1 MKDKKGGLKAYDHV
15 FWSCDGDRKR
25 HDGYLEPD
33 GENSDYADQE
43 RIFQD
48 VGKGLLDHLFQG
60 FNCTLFAYGQ
70 TGSGKSYTIM
80 ERGVNKGILPRMT
93 DSIFEI
99 ANNNYDQ
106 NIEYQVSFSMA
117 EIYNEKVYDLF
128 TEINNKQN
136 GRKALKIE
144 NSKAKDLSCFP
155 VANSNDIAHYL
166 EKGYKNRSIASTNM
180 NEYSSRAHTIA
191 TIYLAQISTTEKST
205 LKSQINIVDLAGSER
220 AAKTGAKGTRLEEG
234 GKINKSL
241 MHLGTVIRELAKQN
255 GPRQAHIYRNSNLT
269 MLLKDSLGGNSKT
282 VMVATVSPLD
292 SNLEETKSTLQYAF
306 EASRITNKCEKNK
319 FEALLS
325 PEVEALIGQLDNTKA
340 QLNKVT
346 QEKLE
351 NDDIIKQL
359 KSEIERLRKE
369 LQETLNGDKANQ
381 ELTPTVDERISTVPH
396 LLNLNED
403 HMLSKLVRV
412 YIKQDQI
419 IIIGGK
425 MTDAM
430 EGTEVI
436 HVNDIGK
443 IGQISNKEGLV
454 VLQTF
459 RKNVVAVNGVRI
471 GLEQKDERLK
481 NGDRLMFGS
490 LRSLWI
496 FVDPTSTD
504 SNQTLDTMTYET
516 AEDEIILQ
524 TNTEEIIPAD
534 SIALRRKIIKRDEEV
549 KEANFKAVLSNKPL
563 VFSLALTTAYF
574 LGIQDESN
582 VVIVKVWNRSNN
594 CRYIWNEDKF
604 LREMDYIYAFKT
616 DGENDTDPFYI
627 SPDGT
632 FTPVGISFVDINDLG
647 NAKTIPKCYSNLY
660 DECANK
666 IGQLR
671 TSFKI
676 TGVTKPS
683 ELIGSK
689 ITITICIESA
699 SFVENLKEKY
709 AKVKCSFRLP
719 NTNCDNEDTEELET
733 NESAGEAPI
742 FNFTKQWEIS
752 NVTNEHI
759 NFFQQRLI
767 VRLWGIPRPTDL
779 FIERGDLAEVVEIL
793 EQKDEIIENLRK
805 ERDELKAT
813 VKKLTRTR
821 SGRHN

>member
-1 MKDKKGGLKAYDHV
+1 M
-15 FWSCDGDRKR
+15 FWSCDGYQKR
-25 HDGYLEPD
+25 HDGYLEPA

-48 VGKGLLDHLFQG
+48 VGKGLLGHLFQG
-60 FNCTLFAYGQ
+60 YNCTLFAYGQ

-99 ANNNYDQ
+99 ANSNYNQ

-117 EIYNEKVYDLF
+117 EIYNEKVHDLF
-128 TEINNKQN
+128 TEINSKQN
-136 GRKALKIE
+136 ERTALKIE
-144 NSKAKDLSCFP
+144 NCKAKNLSCFP
-155 VANSNDIAHYL
+155 VRNSNDIAHYL

-191 TIYLAQISTTEKST
+191 TIYLAQINTTEKST
-205 LKSQINIVDLAGSER
+205 MKSQINIVDLAGSER
-220 AAKTGAKGTRLEEG
+220 AAKTGAEGTRLEEG
-234 GKINKSL
+234 GKINRSL
-241 MHLGTVIRELAKQN
+241 MHLGMVIRELAKQR
-255 GPRQAHIYRNSNLT
+255 GTESHIYRNSNLT

-292 SNLEETKSTLQYAF
+292 QHLEETKSTLQYAF
-306 EASRITNKCEKNK
+306 EASRIKNRCEKNK

-325 PEVEALIGQLDNTKA
+325 PEVEALIGQLEGTKA

-351 NDDIIKQL
+351 KDDIIKQL
-359 KSEIERLRKE
+359 KSEIERLRRE
-369 LQETLNGDKANQ
+369 LQETLNGSK
-381 ELTPTVDERISTVPH
+381 ELTPTVDERVSTVPH

-412 YIKQDQI
+412 YINQDHHI
-419 IIIGGK
+419 IVGGK
-425 MTDAM
+425 MTDEM
-430 EGTEVI
+430 DRKEVI
-436 HVNDIGK
+436 HVNAIGK
-443 IGQISNKEGLV
+443 IGQISNTEGLV
-454 VLQTF
+454 FLQTF
-459 RKNVVAVNGVRI
+459 RKNVVAVNGIRN
-471 GLEQKDERLK
+471 GLEEKDERLK

-496 FVDPTSTD
+496 FVDPTSKE
-504 SNQTLDTMTYET
+504 SNQNLDTITYEF

-524 TNTEEIIPAD
+524 TNTEETIPAD
-534 SIALRRKIIKRDEEV
+534 SIALRRKIIKRGEEV
-549 KEANFKAVLSNKPL
+549 REANFKAVLSNKPL
-563 VFSLALTTAYF
+563 VFSLALTAAYF
-574 LGIQDESN
+574 LGINDESN
-582 VVIVKVWNRSNN
+582 VVIIKVWNRSNN

-604 LREMDYIYAFKT
+604 LRKMDYIYEFKI
-616 DGENDTDPFYI
+616 DGENDTDPFDI
-627 SPDGT
+627 STDDM

-647 NAKTIPKCYSNLY
+647 NAKNIPKRNSNIF

-666 IGQLR
+666 IGQLK

-676 TGVTKPS
+676 KGMTKAS
-683 ELIGSK
+683 GLIGSK
-689 ITITICIESA
+689 ITITLCIEST
-699 SFVENLKEKY
+699 SFVESLKGKY
-709 AKVKCSFRLP
+709 SKVKCSFRLP
-719 NTNCDNEDTEELET
+719 NTNCDNEDTDELET
-733 NESAGEAPI
+733 VDSAGEAPI
-742 FNFTKQWEIS
+742 FNFQKKWEITE
-752 NVTNEHI
+752 VTNEHI

-793 EQKDEIIENLRK
+793 EEKDEIIEKFRK

-813 VKKLTRTR
+813 VKRLQEIVLGDKT
-821 SGRHN
+821 